1 MNAIDTRIIEMLKKN
16 ARESF
21 ANIGKAVEL
30 SAPAVGNRVKQ
41 LEEKGIIR
49 GYTLLLNHEK
59 LGITTKAYIILK
71 IHQSSTLRTAYN
83 QIRSLPEVQR
93 CDRITGEDSLCIL
106 GYFRDNKDLVNL
118 LERISQYGVPNTSI
132 ILES

>member
-1 MNAIDTRIIEMLKKN
+1 MDAIDTQILEMLKKN

-21 ANIGKAVEL
+21 ATIGKSVEL

-49 GYTLLLNHEK
+49 GYSLLINHEK

-83 QIRSLPEVQR
+83 QIKYLPEVQR

-106 GYFRDNKDLVNL
+106 GYFQDNKDLVNL

>member
-41 LEEKGIIR
+41 LEEKGVIR